1 MSEEVLE
8 FKNCLS
14 AAKCYDLVAEDEI
27 EMKVNGTMILK
38 EQVPNGKIWLAH
50 VSLHIEET
58 NA

>member
-1 MSEEVLE
+1 MSEDALE

-14 AAKCYDLVAEDEI
+14 ASKCYDLVAEDEI

-38 EQVPNGKIWLAH
+38 EQVPSGKKWFAH
-50 VSLHIEET
+50 ISIHIEEA